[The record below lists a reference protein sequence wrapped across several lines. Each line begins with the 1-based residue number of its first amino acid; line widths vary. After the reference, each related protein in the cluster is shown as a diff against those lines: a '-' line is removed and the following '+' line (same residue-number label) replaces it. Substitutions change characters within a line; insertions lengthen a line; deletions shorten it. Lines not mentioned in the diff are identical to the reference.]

1 MTKAGLARAIMEIDA
16 KDWLVDLEDQAQRN
30 ALNIAL
36 LKQEVAAN
44 HAAVMKNSDVRL
56 SAIMDRFDRLD
67 KLEEQRESKMQAAKR
82 LWIPLGFTAI
92 LTMGGLI
99 KIAYIDPLQASIDAM
114 DRRLK
119 YVEQADI
126 RPAHSGESK

>member
-1 MTKAGLARAIMEIDA
+1 MEINA
-16 KDWLVDLEDQAQRN
+16 KEWLVDLEEQAQRN

-36 LKQEVAAN
+36 LKQEVASN

-56 SAIMDRFDRLD
+56 TAIMERFDRLD
-67 KLEEQRESKMQAAKR
+67 KLEEQRESKLQAAKR

-99 KIAYIDPLQASIDAM
+99 KLAYIDPLQASIDAI

-126 RPAHSGESK
+126 RPTHSGESK